1 MRNLTTSRLCTH
13 RGQRSDLM
21 RRFAGF
27 GLLAVAA
34 AGFSV
39 AALPALAGDAAS
51 PWVDGHNVRTRL
63 VAGVVEGTGS
73 DGRIL
78 GGVEIEM
85 ADGWK
90 TYWKNP
96 GDAGGVPPSFD
107 FSGSS
112 NVRSANV
119 LYPAPHRMTDKAGTT
134 IGYKTRVVFPV
145 EIEAATAGQPVTLKL
160 DFAFGTC
167 REICV
172 PGEATHEVTLE
183 PGDGAPRVPAS
194 VTEALARVPVAAGK
208 TPGPALTR
216 SVVSLD
222 GTPPKIVLHAD
233 FPAGR
238 EGADAFVMGPDGEY
252 VPLPVA
258 TAEEG
263 RSGVVFEIDLSLG
276 ADVKALAGKPI
287 EVTLVSK
294 HGASTHR
301 VVVTPSP

>member
-1 MRNLTTSRLCTH
+1 MRNLKTSRLSACA
-13 RGQRSDLM
+13 GQRSLPM
-21 RRFAGF
+21 RRGDI
-27 GLLAVAA
+27 GLLAL
-34 AGFSV
+34 
-39 AALPALAGDAAS
+39 ALATVVFADRPALADEAVS

-63 VAGVVEGTGS
+63 VAGLVEGS
-73 DGRIL
+73 DRRIL
-78 GGVEIEM
+78 GGVEVEM

-112 NVRSANV
+112 NVKNANV

-134 IGYKTRVVFPV
+134 IGYKSRVVFPV

-172 PGEATHEVTLE
+172 PGEATHELTLD
-183 PGDGAPRVPAS
+183 PGDGAPGAPPSA
-194 VTEALARVPVAAGK
+194 TEALARIPAAAGK
-208 TPGPALTR
+208 TSGPLLTR

-222 GTPPKIVLHAD
+222 GAPPKIVLHAD

-238 EGADAFVMGPDGEY
+238 EGADAFVMGPEGEY

-258 TAEEG
+258 KAEEG
-263 RSGVVFEIDLSLG
+263 KSGVVFEIDLSLG
-276 ADVKALAGKPI
+276 ADVKALTGKPI
-287 EVTLVSK
+287 EVTLVSE
-294 HGASTHR
+294 HGASTHQ